1 MRSLIIGVSLLAL
14 MAPTAY
20 AQQAPKP
27 AVPAPG
33 APMAAPKPTAPAAP
47 AAQVEAAKFL
57 VFFDWDKATLTPEAR
72 RVIASAADEFKKIG
86 STRIVATGYTDLS
99 GTPQYNLA
107 LSERRADAVKAELVR
122 LGVPAAVITTIGKGE
137 ADPLVPTKD
146 GVREAQNRR
155 VEIVI
160 PRPPKPV
167 EAPPKPVAAAP
178 PPPPPPPP
186 PAPKWAATLG
196 PWYGYNI
203 KEKDKKG
210 GENQKSSHL
219 IGPNVRI
226 GYSLTPNWSVF
237 ADGAAFNTISTSV
250 DDGWGGRGVG
260 GFTHQWNVG
269 AWHPFIGPHGG
280 YIGGKGVEDG
290 ALIGPEV
297 GVNYDIA
304 EKWFLYGRAGYDHD
318 FRNEPSQGIING
330 GIGVGARW

>member
-1 MRSLIIGVSLLAL
+1 MQGSPLIIGVSLLAL

-33 APMAAPKPTAPAAP
+33 APMVAPKATAPTP
-47 AAQVEAAKFL
+47 AAAQAEAAKFL

-167 EAPPKPVAAAP
+167 EAPKPVVAAP
-178 PPPPPPPP
+178 APPPPPPP

-203 KEKDKKG
+203 REKDG
-210 GENQKSSHL
+210 GNPQKSSSL
-219 IGPNVRI
+219 VGPDLRI
-226 GYSLTPNWSVF
+226 GYSLTRNWSIF
-237 ADGAAFNTISTSV
+237 AEGTV
-250 DDGWGGRGVG
+250 QHHWHQPGRR
-260 GFTHQWNVG
+260 
-269 AWHPFIGPHGG
+269 
-280 YIGGKGVEDG
+280 
-290 ALIGPEV
+290 L
-297 GVNYDIA
+297 
-304 EKWFLYGRAGYDHD
+304 GR
-318 FRNEPSQGIING
+318 
-330 GIGVGARW
+330 

>member
-27 AVPAPG
+27 AVPPPG

-122 LGVPAAVITTIGKGE
+122 LGVPAAVITTIGMGE

-155 VEIVI
+155 VEIN
-160 PRPPKPV
+160 
-167 EAPPKPVAAAP
+167 
-178 PPPPPPPP
+178 
-186 PAPKWAATLG
+186 PAPAEGSRGAETCSRACRSTAPTTAPAAQVC
-196 PWYGYNI
+196 
-203 KEKDKKG
+203 
-210 GENQKSSHL
+210 GEL
-219 IGPNVRI
+219 RALVRLQH
-226 GYSLTPNWSVF
+226 S
-237 ADGAAFNTISTSV
+237 
-250 DDGWGGRGVG
+250 
-260 GFTHQWNVG
+260 
-269 AWHPFIGPHGG
+269 
-280 YIGGKGVEDG
+280 
-290 ALIGPEV
+290 
-297 GVNYDIA
+297 
-304 EKWFLYGRAGYDHD
+304 
-318 FRNEPSQGIING
+318 
-330 GIGVGARW
+330 

>member
-33 APMAAPKPTAPAAP
+33 APLAAPKPTAPAPA

-167 EAPPKPVAAAP
+167 EPPKPVAAAP
-178 PPPPPPPP
+178 PPPPPPP
-186 PAPKWAATLG
+186 APKWEATLG

-203 KEKDKKG
+203 REKDG
-210 GENQKSSHL
+210 GNPQKSSSL
-219 IGPNVRI
+219 VGPDLRI
-226 GYSLTPNWSVF
+226 GYSLTRNWSIF
-237 ADGAAFNTISTSV
+237 AEGTAFNTIGTSQ

-260 GFTHQWNVG
+260 GFSHQWNLG

-280 YIGGKGVEDG
+280 YIGGKGVQDG

-297 GVNYDIA
+297 GVNYDVA
-304 EKWFLYGRAGYDHD
+304 RNWFLYGRAGYDHV
-318 FRNEPSQGIING
+318 FRNDFGQGIING
-330 GIGVGARW
+330 SIGAGARW

>member
-27 AVPAPG
+27 AVPPPG

-167 EAPPKPVAAAP
+167 EPPKPVAAAP

-186 PAPKWAATLG
+186 APKWEATLG

-203 KEKDKKG
+203 REKDG
-210 GENQKSSHL
+210 GNPQKSSSL
-219 IGPNVRI
+219 VGPDLRI
-226 GYSLTPNWSVF
+226 GYSLTRNWSIF
-237 ADGAAFNTISTSV
+237 AEGTAFNTIGTSQ

-260 GFTHQWNVG
+260 GFSHQWNLG
-269 AWHPFIGPHGG
+269 AWHPFIGPHAG

-297 GVNYDIA
+297 GVNYDVA
-304 EKWFLYGRAGYDHD
+304 RNWFLYGRAGYDHD
-318 FRNEPSQGIING
+318 FRNDLAQGIING
-330 GIGVGARW
+330 SIGVGARW